1 MADGEE
7 QDACSMLRHMAVD
20 ACDEQKISMPFIFV
34 WIMMTAGKT
43 SGLQNLRMIE
53 RERERENLFAKVVT
67 LFSAKKKKV
76 GSSAFK
82 VERESS

>member
-1 MADGEE
+1 MDGEE

-53 RERERENLFAKVVT
+53 GERGKEREPLRKGCHSV
-67 LFSAKKKKV
+67 FSQKKKS
-76 GSSAFK
+76 GFFCF
-82 VERESS
+82 